1 MAAGKEVT
9 PQDRKNVRQLRRYW
23 AYEEGRQK
31 WVNAAHPYTT
41 LVSLLRKYIENDQ
54 ELKGFAAKVF
64 HDALGFWPGTPHE
77 GKTPTP
83 GKKRD

>member
-9 PQDRKNVRQLRRYW
+9 PKDQRNVRQLRRYW

-41 LVSLLRKYIENDQ
+41 LVGLLRKYIKNDD
-54 ELKGFAAKVF
+54 EVKGFAAKVF
-64 HDALGFWPGTPHE
+64 HDALGFWPGEPHR
-77 GKTPTP
+77 GKVRTP
-83 GKKRD
+83 GKERD